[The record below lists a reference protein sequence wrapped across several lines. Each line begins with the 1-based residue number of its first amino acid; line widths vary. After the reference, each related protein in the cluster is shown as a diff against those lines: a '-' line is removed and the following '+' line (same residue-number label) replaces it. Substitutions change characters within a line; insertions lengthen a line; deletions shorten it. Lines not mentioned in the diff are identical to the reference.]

1 VGACPLPFLFINNND
16 MAESKIIKAE
26 SNKKKEFVEKQ
37 KKRKESLDAS
47 LEAQERLAEILSD
60 SPRLVSLNGTE
71 WEIRALRM
79 GTQYLIAQEVIKIN
93 QVENAS
99 YGDIVKQFAVNI
111 PSLLKILTLA
121 LLNDKNK
128 IYEDGN
134 ESLGFSKL
142 YEDTFNT
149 LAWDCNVSEFGNIFL
164 ETLQLLDVGFFTESC
179 RIVEMFKVATTAR
192 RTTTKEQK

>member
-1 VGACPLPFLFINNND
+1 
-16 MAESKIIKAE
+16 MEE
-26 SNKKKEFVEKQ
+26 KKKV
-37 KKRKESLDAS
+37 KKPSPKKAVDAS
-47 LEAQERLAEILSD
+47 EVTLDTQARLAEILTD

-93 QVENAS
+93 KVENAT
-99 YGDIVKQFAVNI
+99 YGDVVKQFAVNI
-111 PSLLKILTLA
+111 PSMLKILTVA

-128 IYEDGN
+128 IFKDGN
-134 ESLGFSKL
+134 EHNGFSEI
-142 YEDTFNT
+142 YEATYNT
-149 LAWDCNVSEFGNIFL
+149 LEWECNVSEFGNILL
-164 ETLQLLDVGFFTESC
+164 ETLQLLDVSFFMESC

>member
-1 VGACPLPFLFINNND
+1 MKGSFPFLCLKDIG
-16 MAESKIIKAE
+16 MAERKIVKAVN
-26 SNKKKEFVEKQ
+26 SKKKEEP
-37 KKRKESLDAS
+37 KKDLPNEVS
-47 LEAQERLAEILSD
+47 LEAQARLAEILSD

-93 QVENAS
+93 KVENAT
-99 YGDIVKQFAVNI
+99 YGDVVKQFAVNI
-111 PSLLKILTLA
+111 PSVLKILTFA

-128 IYEDGN
+128 IFN
-134 ESLGFSKL
+134 EGDENAGFSEL
-142 YEDTFNT
+142 YEATYNT
-149 LAWDCNVSEFGNIFL
+149 LAWDCEVSEFGNIFL
-164 ETLQLLDVGFFTESC
+164 ETLQLLDVSFFMESC